1 MFKSQ
6 KDFIAFFN
14 GLRNKELPFVLFRL
28 PNKNIIELYQQKDHT
43 HYQTTSLQE
52 CGFVFAPFNSKYKYT
67 YIPNTVEQRFFIP
80 TVKNKPTTPKNT
92 KTTQNKMYYLGLIK
106 AAKKA
111 IDNKNVAKVV
121 VSRIHNQPFS
131 GELATSFLK
140 LVDSYPN
147 AMVYFWSH
155 PKTGDWMGATPE
167 TLLSVND
174 NILKTMALAGTM
186 PYQENI
192 TPNWTSK
199 EIDEQQMVTDFIQTQ
214 LEKVFPKSDIS
225 TSSTYTKRAG
235 NLVHLCS
242 DFKVNVTSATPLEI
256 VHLLHPT
263 PAVAGVP
270 VKESIAFLNTHETHK
285 RGFYAGF
292 FGPITASSIDLYVN
306 LRCAQLIKN
315 KLLVYVGGGITAKSN
330 AESEW
335 QESIRKTETLLS
347 VL

>member
-1 MFKSQ
+1 MMFKDQ
-6 KDFIAFFN
+6 KEFIAFFN
-14 GLRNKELPFVLFRL
+14 GLRNKKLPFVLFRL

-43 HYQTTSLQE
+43 HYQTTTLQE
-52 CGFVFAPFNSKYKYT
+52 CGFVFAPFNVKDKYT
-67 YIPNTVEQRFFIP
+67 YIPNTVKQRFFIP
-80 TVKNKPTTPKNT
+80 SVKNTPTTPNKT
-92 KTTQNKMYYLGLIK
+92 KTTQNKTYYLELIK

-186 PYQENI
+186 PYQENV
-192 TPNWTSK
+192 TPNWTAK

-214 LEKVFPKSDIS
+214 LETVFPKSDIS

-242 DFKVNVTSATPLEI
+242 DFKVNVTSTTPLEI

-270 VKESIAFLNTHETHK
+270 VRESIAFLNTHETHK
-285 RGFYAGF
+285 REFYAGF
-292 FGPITASSIDLYVN
+292 FGPITAV
-306 LRCAQLIKN
+306 
-315 KLLVYVGGGITAKSN
+315 
-330 AESEW
+330 
-335 QESIRKTETLLS
+335 
-347 VL
+347 